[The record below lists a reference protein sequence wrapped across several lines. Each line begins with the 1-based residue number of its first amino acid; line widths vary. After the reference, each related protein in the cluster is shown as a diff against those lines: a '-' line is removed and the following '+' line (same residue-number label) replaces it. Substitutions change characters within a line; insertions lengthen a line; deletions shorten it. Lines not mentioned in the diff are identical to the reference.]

1 MEHGSTDITELREAW
16 DLRFLTQIVR
26 FHNGEMRFVSVFIK
40 SAHFEIVWSYLF
52 SEG

>member
-1 MEHGSTDITELREAW
+1 MEHGSTGITELREAW
-16 DLRFLTQIVR
+16 DLRFLTI
-26 FHNGEMRFVSVFIK
+26 HNGEMRFVSVFIN